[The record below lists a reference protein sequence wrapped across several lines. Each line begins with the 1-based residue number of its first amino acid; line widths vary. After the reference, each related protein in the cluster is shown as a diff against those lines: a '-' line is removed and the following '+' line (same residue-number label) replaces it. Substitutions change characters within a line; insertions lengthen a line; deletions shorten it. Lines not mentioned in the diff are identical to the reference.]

1 MVNFDVILEPSIR
14 KFYYQKYMQTKTV
27 ASIVLIVGLSALIFL
42 NSNSMANNRYEP
54 SQSSQGDAQN
64 PLPESWLRA
73 NPRDTYPTI
82 SEPLSELQTEIVK
95 ESDSEDNS
103 IVEAGDTITV
113 NYTGWLASN
122 GNVFDSSLNPG
133 RTPFSFTVGSGV
145 IEGWSLGVV
154 GMKIGEVRL
163 LKIPSELGYGEFDQ
177 GTIPANSD
185 LFFDV
190 ELLAIN

>member
-1 MVNFDVILEPSIR
+1 
-14 KFYYQKYMQTKTV
+14 MQTKTV

-42 NSNSMANNRYEP
+42 NSNSMANNRYQP
-54 SQSSQGDAQN
+54 SQGGDNDTQN
-64 PLPESWLRA
+64 PLPSSWLSE
-73 NPRDTYPTI
+73 NQRDSFPTI
-82 SEPLSELQTEIVK
+82 SEPLSELQTETVK
-95 ESDSEDNS
+95 ESESEDS
-103 IVEAGDTITV
+103 RVVQSGDTITV

-122 GNVFDSSLNPG
+122 GTVFDSSLNPG

-154 GMKIGEVRL
+154 GMKVGEVRL
-163 LKIPSELGYGEFDQ
+163 LKIPAELGYGEFDQ

>member
-1 MVNFDVILEPSIR
+1 
-14 KFYYQKYMQTKTV
+14 MQTKTV

-54 SQSSQGDAQN
+54 SQSSQGDTQN

-82 SEPLSELQTEIVK
+82 SEPLGELQTEVVK
-95 ESDSEDNS
+95 ESDSEDTS
-103 IVEAGDTITV
+103 IVEVGDTITV

-122 GNVFDSSLNPG
+122 GTVFDSSLNPG